1 MPARH
6 MKRTRRTLS
15 VLAATGRFFA
25 VALLAF
31 AAASIMTVGDTDV
44 LRVSSAVDAL
54 TTFDMH

>member
-6 MKRTRRTLS
+6 KKRTRRTLS
-15 VLAATGRFFA
+15 VLAATGRFLA

-31 AAASIMTVGDTDV
+31 AAASVIAVGDTDV
-44 LRVSSAVDAL
+44 QRVSSAFNAI